1 MDLELGQARQTFIT
15 ESQELLQEM
24 ESALLTL
31 EADPNDQDAINSL
44 FRSAHTIKGSSG
56 VLGIETVEK
65 FTHLVENLLSKM
77 RDSEIRACKDNI
89 DLLLQCRDHISTLTA
104 LAADGI
110 ETLSPEVEAAGA
122 ALTAR
127 LSQWLGAQTVK
138 AEANQAEEAE
148 EAGDRHEGPSSSTD
162 AWHISV
168 RFGPDVFRSGMD
180 PVSFISYLAKMG
192 EVVSI
197 TTLFDAMP
205 CASDMDPESCYLGFE
220 IDLKSDFDKGAIE
233 EVFEFVREDAVI
245 HILPP
250 FSRVASYVKLIQGL
264 PEDMLL
270 LGEILVRGG
279 ALTGAELD
287 EALRLQSAV
296 QEGAEKHR
304 IGEILVQEGSIH
316 PEIVEAALEKQK
328 KNQSLSAREASTVRI
343 DAAKLDALV
352 DLVGELVI
360 SGANIDQHSQ
370 RMGDPGLQESA
381 SVMLRLVEEIRE
393 STMKIRM
400 VPIGETFSRF
410 RRVVRDISRELGK
423 DMDLAVTGGDTELDK
438 TVIEKIGDPLMHL
451 VRNSA
456 DHGMEGPE
464 ERRAAGKDAK
474 GTIRLN
480 ACHDA
485 GSIIIE
491 VADDGKGLDRERIIA
506 KALSAGLIQPGAQ
519 LTDQEVFRLI
529 FEPGFSTAE
538 SVTKFSGRGV
548 GMDVVRR
555 NIEALRGTID
565 IDSAPGKGTTVRIRL
580 PLTMAIIDGFMVGVG
595 GAPYIIP
602 LDMVMECVE
611 LPESERNAA
620 DRRGYINL
628 RGAVL
633 PFVRLREFFNESG
646 AKAGH
651 ENIVIVQYGGT
662 KIGLVVDDLFG
673 EVQTVIKSLGRVY
686 SDIKG
691 ISGATIL
698 GNGQVALILDV
709 PRLVQAAES
718 LLAKS
723 A

>member
-1 MDLELGQARQTFIT
+1 MENELGQARQTFIT
-15 ESQELLQEM
+15 ESQELLAEM

-31 EADPNDQDAINSL
+31 ESDPSDQDAINSL

-65 FTHLVENLLSKM
+65 FTHTVENLLSRM
-77 RDSEIRACKDNI
+77 REGEILACKDNV
-89 DLLLQCRDHISTLTA
+89 DLLLLCRDHIAALTA
-104 LAADGI
+104 LAADGVEAI
-110 ETLSPEVEAAGA
+110 PPEVEAAGT

-127 LSQWLGAQTVK
+127 LALWLGESK
-138 AEANQAEEAE
+138 AEQTEEKK
-148 EAGDRHEGPSSSTD
+148 EAAPEGRQDGPSSATD
-162 AWHISV
+162 AWHISI
-168 RFGPDVFRSGMD
+168 RFGRDVFRSGMD

-192 EVVSI
+192 EVVSL
-197 TTLFDAMP
+197 TTLFDSMP
-205 CASDMDPESCYLGFE
+205 DAEGMDPESCYLGFE
-220 IDLKSDFDKGAIE
+220 IDLRSDFDKASIE
-233 EVFEFVREDAVI
+233 GVFEFVREDSVI

-250 FSRVASYVKLIQGL
+250 FSRVASYIELIQGL

-270 LGEILVRGG
+270 LGEILVKGG
-279 ALTGAELD
+279 ALTRGELD
-287 EALRLQSAV
+287 EALRA
-296 QEGAEKHR
+296 QEAAAASEGKRR
-304 IGEILVQEGSIH
+304 IGEILVSGGSVQ
-316 PEIVEAALEKQK
+316 PEIVDAALAKQK
-328 KNQSLSAREASTVRI
+328 KNQSASAREASTVRI

-360 SGANIDQHSQ
+360 SGANMDQHSQ
-370 RMGDPGLQESA
+370 RLADPALQESA

-410 RRVVRDISRELGK
+410 RRVIRDIGRELGK
-423 DMDLAVTGGDTELDK
+423 EVDLVITGGDTELDK

-456 DHGMEGPE
+456 DHGIEGPG
-464 ERRAAGKDAK
+464 EREAAGKAAR

-491 VADDGKGLDRERIIA
+491 VADDGKGLDRDRIAA
-506 KALSAGLIQPGAQ
+506 KAAAAGLIQPGAQ

-538 SVTKFSGRGV
+538 AVTKFSGRGV
-548 GMDVVRR
+548 GMDVVRK
-555 NIEALRGTID
+555 NIESLRGTID
-565 IDSAPGKGTTVRIRL
+565 IESGKGAGTTVRIRL

-595 GAPYIIP
+595 GSQYIIP

-611 LPESERNAA
+611 LPGAERGAA
-620 DRRGYINL
+620 DRRSYINL

-633 PFVRLREFFNESG
+633 PFVRLAEFFDEAG
-646 AKAGH
+646 GRAGH
-651 ENIVIVQYGGT
+651 ENIVIVRYGGT
-662 KIGLVVDDLFG
+662 RIGLVVDELFG
-673 EVQTVIKSLGRVY
+673 EVQTVIKSLGRMY
-686 SDIKG
+686 RDIRG
-691 ISGATIL
+691 VSGATIL

-709 PRLVQAAES
+709 PRLMQAAES
-718 LLAKS
+718 LLAMS

>member
-15 ESQELLQEM
+15 ESQELLHEM

-56 VLGIETVEK
+56 VLGIQTVEK

-77 RDSEIRACKDNI
+77 REGEIRACKETI
-89 DLLLQCRDHISTLTA
+89 DLLLQCRDHISTLTT
-104 LAADGI
+104 LAAEGI
-110 ETLSPEVEAAGA
+110 ETLSHDVEAAGA
-122 ALTAR
+122 ALTER
-127 LSQWLGAQTVK
+127 LSEWLGAEAVKEEAKPSAK
-138 AEANQAEEAE
+138 AE
-148 EAGDRHEGPSSSTD
+148 DRFEGPSSVTD
-162 AWHISV
+162 AWHISI
-168 RFGPDVFRSGMD
+168 RFAPDVFRSGMD

-192 EVVSI
+192 EVASI

-205 CASDMDPESCYLGFE
+205 PSDEMDPESCYLGFE
-220 IDLKSDFDKGAIE
+220 IDLKSDFDKSAIE
-233 EVFEFVREDAVI
+233 DVFEFVREEAVI

-250 FSRVASYVKLIQGL
+250 FSRLASYVELIQGL

-270 LGEILVRGG
+270 LGEILVKGG
-279 ALTGAELD
+279 ALTSSELD
-287 EALRLQSAV
+287 EALRQQSAH
-296 QEGAEKHR
+296 QDGAEKHR
-304 IGEILVQEGSIH
+304 IGEILVHEGSVH
-316 PEIVEAALEKQK
+316 PETVDAALEKQK
-328 KNQSLSAREASTVRI
+328 QNLSISAREASTVRI

-370 RMGDPGLQESA
+370 RMADPALQESA

-400 VPIGETFSRF
+400 VPIGETFSRY
-410 RRVVRDISRELGK
+410 RRVVRDISREMGK
-423 DMDLAVTGGDTELDK
+423 DMDLAITGGDTELDK

-456 DHGMEGPE
+456 DHGIEGPE
-464 ERRAAGKDAK
+464 ERRAAGKDPK

-491 VADDGKGLDRERIIA
+491 VADDGKGLDRDRIAA
-506 KALSAGLIQPGAQ
+506 KALSLGLIQPGAQ
-519 LTDQEVFRLI
+519 LTDQDVFRLI

-538 SVTKFSGRGV
+538 TVTKFSGRGV
-548 GMDVVRR
+548 GMDVVKR

-595 GAPYIIP
+595 GSPYIIP
-602 LDMVMECVE
+602 LDMVLECVE
-611 LPESERNAA
+611 LPVSERSAA
-620 DRRGYINL
+620 DRRSYINL

-633 PFVRLREFFNESG
+633 PFVRLCEFFNETG
-646 AKAGH
+646 ARAGH
-651 ENIVIVQYGGT
+651 ENIVIVQYGT
-662 KIGLVVDDLFG
+662 TRIGLVVDELFG

-686 SDIKG
+686 RDIKG

-709 PRLVQAAES
+709 PRLMQAAES
-718 LLAKS
+718 LLARS

>member
-1 MDLELGQARQTFIT
+1 MDMELGQARQTFIT
-15 ESQELLQEM
+15 ESQELLHEM
-24 ESALLTL
+24 EIALLTL
-31 EADPNDQDAINSL
+31 EADPADQDAINSL

-77 RDSEIRACKDNI
+77 REGEIRACEEDI
-89 DLLLQCRDHISTLTA
+89 DLLLQCRDHITTLTA
-104 LAADGI
+104 LAAEGI
-110 ETLSPEVEAAGA
+110 EVLSPAVEAAGA

-127 LSQWLGAQTVK
+127 LSERLGAPVVKEEAKPVIK
-138 AEANQAEEAE
+138 AE
-148 EAGDRHEGPSSSTD
+148 DKFDGPSSTTD
-162 AWHISV
+162 AWHISI
-168 RFGPDVFRSGMD
+168 RFGQDVFRSGMD
-180 PVSFISYLAKMG
+180 PASFISYLAKMG

-205 CASDMDPESCYLGFE
+205 HSDEMDPESCYLGFE
-220 IDLKSDFDKGAIE
+220 IDLKSDFDKAAIE
-233 EVFEFVREDAVI
+233 NVFEFVREDAVI

-250 FSRVASYVKLIQGL
+250 FSRAASYVELIQNL

-270 LGEILVRGG
+270 LGEILVKGG
-279 ALTGAELD
+279 ALTRAELE
-287 EALRLQSAV
+287 EALRLQNGASDKSA
-296 QEGAEKHR
+296 KHR
-304 IGEILVQEGSIH
+304 IGEILVKEGSVY
-316 PEIVEAALEKQK
+316 PEIIDAALDKQK
-328 KNQSLSAREASTVRI
+328 KNQSINAREASTVRI

-370 RMGDPGLQESA
+370 RMGDSSLQESA

-423 DMDLAVTGGDTELDK
+423 DMDLAITGGDTELDK

-456 DHGMEGPE
+456 DHGIEGPE
-464 ERRAAGKDAK
+464 ERKAAGKDAK

-485 GSIIIE
+485 GCIIIE
-491 VADDGKGLDRERIIA
+491 VADDGKGLDRDRIAA
-506 KALSAGLIQPGAQ
+506 KALSAGLIQPGQQ
-519 LTDQEVFRLI
+519 LSDQDVFRLI

-538 SVTKFSGRGV
+538 AVTKFSGRGV
-548 GMDVVRR
+548 GMDVVKR

-595 GAPYIIP
+595 GSPYIIP
-602 LDMVMECVE
+602 LDMVLECVE
-611 LPESERNAA
+611 LPASERSVA
-620 DRRGYINL
+620 DRRSYINL

-633 PFVRLREFFNESG
+633 PFVRLRAFFNEPG
-646 AKAGH
+646 ARDGH

-662 KIGLVVDDLFG
+662 KIGLVVDELFG

-686 SDIKG
+686 RDIKG

-709 PRLVQAAES
+709 PRLMQAVETT
-718 LLAKS
+718 LLARS